1 MCKKTDD
8 HAIDRCYWDSL
19 LLCLLLLCNESRYT
33 HCMTILRE
41 HNSLKPA
48 AEHLLHRLYA
58 VQQQFL
64 HISPQSMQQIAA
76 EFSVPLSQVASVVAF
91 YSFFSTQPRGQFDI
105 LFSNCTSCGYL
116 QDGHNLLLMLAQQL
130 HVTPGTTRNDG
141 IVSIDETSCIGMC
154 DQGAS
159 MLVNGRPLTQ
169 LNTDRIVAI
178 ALKINANI
186 PPTEWP
192 AEWFEVHER
201 IYQRSL
207 LLSEQFIRAG
217 ALKKALS
224 AGAEQALDT
233 IMQSGLC
240 GRGGA
245 GFNTG
250 KKWQFC
256 RNAPGHAHYV
266 VCNADEGE
274 PGTFKDRLL
283 LHQHADTLFE
293 GMTLCA
299 FAIGAK
305 KGFVYLRGEYR
316 HLLSHLLSVL
326 EQRRC
331 QGLLGKHI
339 LGDTHFHFDIEI
351 VVGAGA
357 YICGEE
363 SALIESLEGKP
374 GIPRIRPPFPVTQG
388 YRGQPTVVNNVET
401 FIAAAQVM
409 AHGSKWFK
417 AVGTE
422 HSTGSKI
429 LSISGDCRFPGIYEY
444 PFGTRIQ
451 KILDD
456 CGAYDMQAIQIGGP
470 AGKLIG
476 SANLHRTISFE
487 DLPSGGSFLI
497 FGQQR
502 DLLTVHRNFARFF
515 AHESCGFCTP
525 CRVGT
530 QLLKNSLDKIANGH
544 GTAHDVSELK
554 RLSDL
559 IQHHSHCG
567 LGHTAANHVLDSLQD
582 FPQTFEPH
590 LKQQLAAQFDLDQ
603 ALACARQIRQR
614 HDTTHPG

>member
-1 MCKKTDD
+1 
-8 HAIDRCYWDSL
+8 
-19 LLCLLLLCNESRYT
+19 
-33 HCMTILRE
+33 MTTFHK
-41 HNSLKPA
+41 HNSLNSRQ
-48 AEHLLHRLYA
+48 EHLLHRLYA
-58 VQQQFL
+58 EQQQFL

-76 EFSVPLSQVASVVAF
+76 EFSLPLSQIEAVVAF
-91 YSFFSTQPRGQFDI
+91 YSFFSTRPRGQFDI

-116 QDGHNLLLMLAQQL
+116 ADGHNLLLMLAEQL
-130 HVTPGTTRNDG
+130 QVTPGTTRDDG
-141 IVSIDETSCIGMC
+141 VVSIDETSCIGMC

-159 MLVNGRPLTQ
+159 LLVNGTPLTR
-169 LNTDRIVAI
+169 LNADRIAAI
-178 ALKINANI
+178 RQKITANT
-186 PPTEWP
+186 PVTNWP
-192 AEWFEVHER
+192 REWFEVHEK
-201 IYQRSL
+201 IHQRSL
-207 LLSEQFIRAG
+207 LLSEQFICAS

-224 AGAEQALDT
+224 TSAEAVLAT
-233 IMQSGLC
+233 ILQSGLC

-256 RNAPGHAHYV
+256 RDAPGHAHYV

-299 FAIGAK
+299 FAIGAEQ
-305 KGFVYLRGEYR
+305 GFVYLRGEYR
-316 HLLSHLLSVL
+316 YLLGHLLSVL

-339 LGDTHFHFDIEI
+339 LGNAQFHFDIEI

-374 GIPRIRPPFPVTQG
+374 GIPRIRPPFPVTHG
-388 YRGQPTVVNNVET
+388 YKGQPTVINNVET
-401 FIAAAQVM
+401 FIAAAHVV
-409 AHGSKWFK
+409 AHDSDWFK
-417 AVGTE
+417 AVGTD

-444 PFGTRIQ
+444 PFGTHIQ
-451 KILDD
+451 NILDD
-456 CGAYDMQAIQIGGP
+456 CGAHTVQAIQIGGP

-476 SANLHRTISFE
+476 AANLHRTISFE

-502 DLLTVHRNFARFF
+502 DLLAIHRNFARFF

-530 QLLKNSLDKIANGH
+530 QLLKNSLDKIASGH
-544 GTAHDVSELK
+544 GTARDVSELK

-582 FPQTFEPH
+582 FPQTFESH
-590 LKQQLAAQFDLDQ
+590 LAQQPTAQFDLDQ
-603 ALACARQIRQR
+603 ALTCARQIRQR
-614 HDTTHPG
+614 HSPTHPG